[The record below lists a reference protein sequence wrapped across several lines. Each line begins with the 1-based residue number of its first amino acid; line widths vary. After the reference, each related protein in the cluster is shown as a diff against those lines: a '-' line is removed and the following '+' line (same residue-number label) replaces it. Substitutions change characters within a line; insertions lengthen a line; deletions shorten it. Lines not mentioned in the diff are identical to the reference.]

1 MKVETQGKGAT
12 RRTHSEEGAHAL
24 SLELHK
30 RKHNTTKHSEVQR
43 LRLLWLPYAQ
53 ITLKLTFNR

>member
-1 MKVETQGKGAT
+1 MEAVAQSKGAT
-12 RRTHSEEGAHAL
+12 HRTHSDKGAHAL

-53 ITLKLTFNR
+53 ITMKLTFNR